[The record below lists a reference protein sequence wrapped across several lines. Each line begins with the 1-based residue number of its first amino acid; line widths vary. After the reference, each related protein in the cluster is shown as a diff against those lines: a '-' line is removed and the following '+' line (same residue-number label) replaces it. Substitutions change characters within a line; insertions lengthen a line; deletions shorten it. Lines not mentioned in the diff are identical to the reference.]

1 MDGYTK
7 QQCSDWSSPVEL
19 DMSACPGTVIRPDMP
34 LGSGPARNL
43 HNPSTPDP
51 VRQQD
56 LYRCPTY
63 CGPRKCPERG
73 AATSPMK
80 CPEKPVCQMPVKC
93 PQQGVSPATM
103 KCPEIPPCR
112 MKCPEQGVS
121 PATTMKCPPMHPKP
135 MKCPEQ
141 GVSPATMKCPPMPPC
156 RMKCPEQ
163 GVSPATTMKCPPMPP
178 CRMKYPEQGVSPATT
193 MKCPPMPPCRMK
205 YPEQGVSPAT
215 MMKCPPM
222 PACPMKYPDMP
233 PCHMRPEKPMGMAPG
248 MAGGCMPAPAECKG
262 VESIDRYPVAMAYV
276 PWQRWQELYSVDTAI
291 EMGTIFPD
299 LFKPFLMGG
308 CK

>member
-7 QQCSDWSSPVEL
+7 QQSSAWSSPVEL

-34 LGSGPARNL
+34 LGSGPARKL
-43 HNPSTPDP
+43 HNTSTPDP
-51 VRQQD
+51 MRQQD

-63 CGPRKCPERG
+63 CGPRKCPERE

-93 PQQGVSPATM
+93 PEQGVSPATM
-103 KCPEIPPCR
+103 
-112 MKCPEQGVS
+112 
-121 PATTMKCPPMHPKP
+121 MKCPPMPPKPMKCPPMPPKP

-141 GVSPATMKCPPMPPC
+141 GVSPATMKCPEMPPC

-163 GVSPATTMKCPPMPP
+163 GVSPATMMKCPPMPP
-178 CRMKYPEQGVSPATT
+178 KPMKCPEQGVSPAK
-193 MKCPPMPPCRMK
+193 MKCPPMP
-205 YPEQGVSPAT
+205 V
-215 MMKCPPM
+215 
-222 PACPMKYPDMP
+222 CPMKYPDMP
-233 PCHMRPEKPMGMAPG
+233 PCHMRPEMPMGMAPG
-248 MAGGCMPAPAECKG
+248 MTGGCRPAPAECKG